1 VPHKRETTGVG
12 PGDRAILY
20 RWTALAVAAV
30 VVVAAAALA
39 HLMVQAEARAENTT
53 RNMAQSIELA
63 IDGLIDSVDIAL
75 QASADDITRRMTE
88 GRTDRASITD
98 LLIRQQR
105 RLPHVA
111 YLRAMNSDGDLLYGP
126 DLPEPPVNNR
136 DRDYFIRLR
145 DAPDAGLMVRKPVFG
160 HVAKRWLW
168 SFARRI
174 AKPEGGFG
182 GVIIA
187 AIYTDEIRTLLE
199 QINQGATNSITL
211 RDADLGL
218 IARTRF
224 LSDDPDPTGDTHLS
238 VPFQQALAA
247 NPQEGSFVSG
257 ATSRD
262 GISRIQ
268 SYRRSPKYGFLV
280 AVGIPREAALAE
292 WHKEAEVVAA
302 LVAAFIAA
310 ALAFA
315 RQISLSW
322 RRHERDMAA
331 LEANREDLRQAQE
344 IANLGSYSYDLVA
357 DLWTSSAILDGIFGI
372 DDEYP
377 RDAAHWIALVAP
389 EARQDMAEYLNAIV
403 AERWD
408 FDREYRIVRQ
418 RDGQA
423 CWVHGKGKFRLDA
436 TGAPVA
442 LVGTIQDIT
451 WRKEA
456 EAESLHHL
464 AEVERSNA
472 DLEQFAYVASHD
484 LREPLRMISSY
495 MSLLERR
502 YSDRLDQDG
511 RDFLGF
517 ACDGAL
523 RMDRLVLDLLEFS
536 RIARRGAPIMA
547 MRVRPTIE
555 QVMHDLTP
563 VIGESGALVTLDAT
577 LNAPHVA
584 GDAGQVARLFQN
596 LIGNAIKYRAEG
608 RQLDIR
614 VDCARRDGFWEF
626 RVADNGIGIEPQ
638 YFERVF
644 GIFQRLHTRERYDG
658 TGIGLAICKKIV
670 ERHGGTIWITSEPDK
685 GSTFHFTLRDAGSPP
700 HNTVSSIA

>member
-1 VPHKRETTGVG
+1 MGGPVPHKRETTGGG
-12 PGDRAILY
+12 PGDSAILY
-20 RWTALAVAAV
+20 RWTAVAVALV
-30 VVVAAAALA
+30 VVVAVAALA
-39 HLMVQAEARAENTT
+39 HLMVQAEARAESTT

-75 QASADDITRRMTE
+75 QASADDITRRMSE
-88 GRTDRASITD
+88 GRVDRASITD

-105 RLPHVA
+105 RLPHIA
-111 YLRAMNSDGDLLYGP
+111 YIRAMNADGDLLYGP

-136 DRDYFIRLR
+136 DRDYFIRFR
-145 DAPDAGLMVRKPVFG
+145 DTPDAGMMVRKPIFG
-160 HVAKRWLW
+160 HIAKRWIW

-187 AIYTDEIRTLLE
+187 ALYTDEIRTLLE
-199 QINQGATNSITL
+199 QINQGAPNSITL

-224 LSDDPDPTGDTHLS
+224 LSNDPDPTGDSHLS
-238 VPFQQALAA
+238 LPFQQALSA

-292 WHKEAEVVAA
+292 WRKEAGVVSA
-302 LVAAFIAA
+302 LVAAFIGA
-310 ALAFA
+310 ALVFA
-315 RQISLSW
+315 RQIGLSW
-322 RRHERDMAA
+322 RRQQRDMAA
-331 LEANREDLRQAQE
+331 LEASREDLRQAQE
-344 IANLGSYSYDLVA
+344 IANLGSYTYDLVA
-357 DLWTSSAILDGIFGI
+357 DQWTSSAILDGIFGI
-372 DDEYP
+372 DEQYP

-389 EARQDMAEYLNAIV
+389 ESRQDMAQYLNAIV

-408 FDREYRIVRQ
+408 FDREYPIIRHS
-418 RDGQA
+418 DGQP

-436 TGAPVA
+436 TGAPIA
-442 LVGTIQDIT
+442 LVGTIQDVT
-451 WRKEA
+451 WRKAA

-495 MSLLERR
+495 ISLLERR
-502 YSDRLDQDG
+502 YADQLDQDG

-523 RMDRLVLDLLEFS
+523 RMDRLVLDLLDFS
-536 RIARRGAPIMA
+536 RVARRGAPIVA
-547 MRVRPTIE
+547 MRVRPTID
-555 QVMHDLTP
+555 QVIHDLTP
-563 VIGESGALVTLDAT
+563 VIDESGALVTLDAT
-577 LNAPHVA
+577 LDSPRVA

-608 RQLDIR
+608 RRPEIR
-614 VDCARRDGFWEF
+614 IGCARCGDLWEF
-626 RVADNGIGIEPQ
+626 RVADNGIGIAPQ

-670 ERHGGTIWITSEPDK
+670 ERHGGTIWIASEPDI
-685 GSTFHFTLRDAGSPP
+685 GSTFHFTLRDAGGE
-700 HNTVSSIA
+700 